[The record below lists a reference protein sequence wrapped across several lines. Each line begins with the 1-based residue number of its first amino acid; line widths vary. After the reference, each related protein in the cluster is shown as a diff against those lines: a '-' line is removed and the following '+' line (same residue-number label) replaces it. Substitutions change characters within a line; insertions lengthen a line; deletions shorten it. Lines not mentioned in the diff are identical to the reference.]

1 MTIGL
6 TTDVDVNNFEDPI
19 TREEIAIF
27 IYRTRDIVQDE
38 QRKIFS
44 LNAMSQ
50 LNATGMT
57 TDISNEQHLQTV
69 ASGIDVS
76 SDPELQEAVSW
87 MYENGFTMHQTPTT
101 FQPFTLL
108 NREQAAKIINTFAG
122 LYG

>member
-1 MTIGL
+1 M
-6 TTDVDVNNFEDPI
+6 TTDVNVNNFENPI

-50 LNATGMT
+50 LNTTGT
-57 TDISNEQHLQTV
+57 STQISNEQHLQSI

-76 SDPELQEAVSW
+76 NDPELQEAVSW
-87 MYENGFTMHQTPTT
+87 MYENGFTIHQTTNT
-101 FQPFTLL
+101 FQPFTVL